1 MTVIHGK
8 VGRDEKDP
16 MVPCVTALFVE
27 FFFFSHRIVLR
38 ATEAAAVSK
47 ETGNSASCCHTS
59 CLTKTADKC
68 CFCLRCSAFSW
79 LLMSNNLC
87 FRGKVV
93 LL

>member
-16 MVPCVTALFVE
+16 MVPCVIALFVD
-27 FFFFSHRIVLR
+27 FFFLSHRIVLR
-38 ATEAAAVSK
+38 DTEAAAVSK

-87 FRGKVV
+87 FRGEVV